1 MHQPSVAAA
10 LAGGFVADNLTG
22 VLAPL
27 RFQATGRQQLL
38 RTSWLSCLFQGFMP

>member
-10 LAGGFVADNLTG
+10 LAGGFITDNLTG

-38 RTSWLSCLFQGFMP
+38 RNSWLSYFFQGRLP